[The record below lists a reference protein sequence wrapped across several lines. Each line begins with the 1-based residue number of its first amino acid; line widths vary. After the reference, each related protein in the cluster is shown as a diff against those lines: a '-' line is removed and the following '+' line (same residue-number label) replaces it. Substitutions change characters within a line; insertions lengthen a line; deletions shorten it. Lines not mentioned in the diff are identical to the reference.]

1 MLMVLIFKAGFR
13 AYAVRYATEID
24 GRALDAT
31 RPHSHMTTQ
40 TLTPRR
46 DEKAGVYRTDLAC
59 RMQHG
64 RTAHAA
70 RVVRELRSLSA
81 CGGDPVPVVR
91 FRSLGRGG

>member
-1 MLMVLIFKAGFR
+1 LMVLIFKAGFR

-24 GRALDAT
+24 GRALDD
-31 RPHSHMTTQ
+31 
-40 TLTPRR
+40 